1 MLATKEVFLTS
12 PKWDFWNNQVSANPY
27 KLPRPEQPSTE
38 TETGPG
44 YLTPEL
50 DIGQPFSREDNG
62 MKIKFNSKSNP

>member
-1 MLATKEVFLTS
+1 MQAVNQAWPQRNIPHVTPQL
-12 PKWDFWNNQVSANPY
+12 DFWNNQVSANPY
-27 KLPRPEQPSTE
+27 KLPGPEQPSTE

-62 MKIKFNSKSNP
+62 MK